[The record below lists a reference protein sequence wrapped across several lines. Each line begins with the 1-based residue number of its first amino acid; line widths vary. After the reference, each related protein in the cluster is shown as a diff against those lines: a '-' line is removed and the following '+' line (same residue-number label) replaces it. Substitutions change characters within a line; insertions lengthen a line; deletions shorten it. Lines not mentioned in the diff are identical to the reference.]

1 MFRRQTVTFICL
13 ISKSIHD
20 CNYHNYNT
28 LFAQLNYLATEKT
41 TYIPVVEYK
50 GYRIISADERDG
62 PSEVPGAKDGRGG
75 RGEEEEGGDGGR
87 LSQVS

>member
-1 MFRRQTVTFICL
+1 MFRRKT
-13 ISKSIHD
+13 IHGYH
-20 CNYHNYNT
+20 YHNYNT

-41 TYIPVVEYK
+41 TYIPFVEYK
-50 GYRIISADERDG
+50 RYRIISADERDG

-75 RGEEEEGGDGGR
+75 GGEKEEGGDGGR